1 MNELQAF
8 AAEVHKEASRGNI
21 AVDVELDQIS
31 DTEVLACA
39 LTADGSPCVALTM
52 SAPEDFSLDA
62 LELGLLMITRFAAE
76 AGR

>member
-1 MNELQAF
+1 MSILQAF
-8 AAEVHKEASRGNI
+8 AAEVHREAARGNV
-21 AVDVELDQIS
+21 AVDVEVDQIS

-39 LTADGSPCVALTM
+39 LTADDSVCAAVTM